1 MRSLVILSALIP
13 LLLLGQAHA
22 QDASPFAS
30 DGSALSTGG
39 GYPDEYTLRPLV
51 LPAGGYQVWLPVMF
65 NLSKDSV
72 GKPIIIPPEFSMG
85 LDSDLTL
92 RLYTRGSFRIR
103 KGDKVFNDIGLG
115 FTYALSRGADWH
127 FAALGAVE
135 VNSFSSPAIAS
146 LRGGVSMKY
155 FHSPYSV
162 QFDPQ
167 IRAVIVHRDAMSDQ
181 VDLPVEGAYQFD
193 SQTAFFL
200 QTGLF
205 LGDNY
210 SVIPLGI
217 GVNYLLQHGLDLG
230 AMFKFPNAAGDGS
243 TVNARELWLYLRWR
257 SF

>member
-1 MRSLVILSALIP
+1 MRSLALLSALIP
-13 LLLLGQAHA
+13 FLFLGQAQA
-22 QDASPFAS
+22 QGVSPFAA
-30 DGSALSTGG
+30 DEGAASAG

-51 LPAGGYQVWLPVMF
+51 LPDGGYQVWLPVMF

-72 GKPIIIPPEFSMG
+72 GKPVIIPPEFSIG
-85 LDSDLTL
+85 LNSQLTF
-92 RLYTRGSFRIR
+92 RLYTRDSIRIQ
-103 KGDKVFNDIGLG
+103 KGAKVFNDLG
-115 FTYALSRGADWH
+115 VGFLYEFSRSGAWQ

-135 VNSFSSPAIAS
+135 VNSFRDPAIAS

-155 FHSPYSV
+155 IRSPYALV
-162 QFDPQ
+162 FEPQ
-167 IRAVIVHRDAMSDQ
+167 IRAVVVHRDAMSDQ

-193 SQTAFFL
+193 AATAFFV

-210 SVIPLGI
+210 SVIPLGL
-217 GVNYLLQHGLDLG
+217 GVNYLLQHGLDVG
-230 AMFKFPNAAGDGS
+230 AMFKFPNALGDGS